1 MGGGNFEIRLDFVL
15 FFFGPFMPHK
25 KNGDEVLLEGNILA
39 M

>member
-1 MGGGNFEIRLDFVL
+1 VGVILRLDL
-15 FFFGPFMPHK
+15 ILYYFFFGPFMPHK